1 MSAHD
6 NDKFNIRQLAE
17 ASSAYHHQMASSAY
31 PEHGE
36 WASFAYPNNGQ
47 NIDKSTTLL
56 LYFWP
61 MSDPLPSNLHQA
73 AIQAALNSHWETA
86 IKINKEIL
94 KVDPQSIDALNRLAK
109 AYFETGNYTLAKKY
123 YSATLKYDPYNP
135 IAAKNLKILKAT
147 KADGKQLLPTTSGKI
162 SSSLFLQEPGKTKV
176 VNLLKVAEPQKL
188 SQVYPGMQ
196 VNMVVK
202 NRGVTVATLS
212 GGYLGVLPD
221 DVSHHI
227 LRLTKGG
234 NKYEIFIKAV
244 KVNGLIVLIKEVFR
258 SKRFHNQPSFLDSS
272 QRGSNIDMLSATKID
287 DLADEDSDDSEELEE
302 AEI

>member
-1 MSAHD
+1 M
-6 NDKFNIRQLAE
+6 NDTP
-17 ASSAYHHQMASSAY
+17 S
-31 PEHGE
+31 
-36 WASFAYPNNGQ
+36 
-47 NIDKSTTLL
+47 
-56 LYFWP
+56 
-61 MSDPLPSNLHQA
+61 SNLHQV
-73 AIQAALNSHWETA
+73 AIQAALNSNWETA
-86 IKINKEIL
+86 VKVNKEIL

-147 KADGKQLLPTTSGKI
+147 KADGKELSSVANGKI

-188 SQVYPGMQ
+188 SQVYPGLQ

-202 NRGVTVATLS
+202 NRGVTITTNI

-221 DVSHHI
+221 DISHHI
-227 LRLTKGG
+227 LKLTKGG

-244 KVNGLIVLIKEVFR
+244 KVNGLIILIKEIFR
-258 SKRFHNQPSFLDSS
+258 SKRFHNQPSFLDSKHT
-272 QRGSNIDMLSATKID
+272 GSNIDMLSTKID
-287 DLADEDSDDSEELEE
+287 DLDDEDDETGDEVEEP
-302 AEI
+302 EI

>member
-1 MSAHD
+1 
-6 NDKFNIRQLAE
+6 
-17 ASSAYHHQMASSAY
+17 
-31 PEHGE
+31 
-36 WASFAYPNNGQ
+36 
-47 NIDKSTTLL
+47 
-56 LYFWP
+56 

-109 AYFETGNYTLAKKY
+109 AHFETGNYTLAKKY

-135 IAAKNLKILKAT
+135 IAQKNLKILKAT
-147 KADGKQLLPTTSGKI
+147 KADGKGLVAIGSGKI

-202 NRGVTVATLS
+202 NRGVTVTTAA

-221 DVSHHI
+221 DISYHI
-227 LRLTKGG
+227 LKLTKGG

-272 QRGSNIDMLSATKID
+272 HSGPTIDMLSTTKID
-287 DLADEDSDDSEELEE
+287 DLDDEDGEDGEDLEE
-302 AEI
+302 VEI